1 MGMKFACQHLLCRRD
16 LSCTKVNAVNRLSN
30 CLDVSFR
37 LSREEAAPPAAAE
50 WTPPWEPEPRP
61 ICRPGSGGTG
71 WQVDWVKANRHSSPG
86 W

>member
-37 LSREEAAPPAAAE
+37 LSREEAASPEAAV
-50 WTPPWEPEPRP
+50 WTPRWRRAEACLWISLWQNWLAGRWV
-61 ICRPGSGGTG
+61 RTSG
-71 WQVDWVKANRHSSPG
+71 RSSPDC
-86 W
+86 